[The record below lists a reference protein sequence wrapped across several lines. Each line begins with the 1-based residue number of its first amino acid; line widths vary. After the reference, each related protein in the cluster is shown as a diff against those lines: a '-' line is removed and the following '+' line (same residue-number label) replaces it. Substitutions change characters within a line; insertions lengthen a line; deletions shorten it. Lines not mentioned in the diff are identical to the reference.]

1 MAAAIEDSGGDASA
15 WQTVKP
21 RRPKKLWMSE
31 ATCRD
36 LARQLNIH
44 SLASTLLSS
53 ESKKRQAQGY
63 QFRGVI
69 SHDEHTEQ
77 QHQHITD
84 ANVYLPVHNRW
95 KDWAHFALPN
105 NPANPAP
112 HYTEDGCYRC
122 GAHEIFR
129 NELCCSCYY
138 QKEEE
143 DDNDQRAT
151 L

>member
-1 MAAAIEDSGGDASA
+1 MAAAIEESGGDASA

-44 SLASTLLSS
+44 SLASTLLSP

-63 QFRGVI
+63 RFRGVI
-69 SHDEHTEQ
+69 SHDKHTEQ

-105 NPANPAP
+105 NDDPANPAP
-112 HYTEDGCYRC
+112 HYTEDGCYR
-122 GAHEIFR
+122 
-129 NELCCSCYY
+129 YY

-143 DDNDQRAT
+143 DDNDQGAT